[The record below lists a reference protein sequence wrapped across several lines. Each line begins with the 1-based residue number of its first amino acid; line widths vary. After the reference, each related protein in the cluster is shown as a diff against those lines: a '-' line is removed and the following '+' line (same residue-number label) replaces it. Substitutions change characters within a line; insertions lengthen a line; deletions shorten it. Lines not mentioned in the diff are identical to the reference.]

1 MKMKKVLYCILIF
14 ICSSLVMMG
23 YLHAADEDRNLSADK
38 SPGIYETSADRP
50 EDINQNRI
58 EKNQDY
64 SKPEDVAE
72 YIHIYQQLPPNYITK
87 DEALALG
94 WKNNEGNLW
103 EVTDKKCI
111 GGDIFGNREGLLPK
125 SEGRIWREC
134 DVNYYGGYRGGERI
148 VYSNDGL
155 IYYTDDHYASFKQF
169 Y

>member
-1 MKMKKVLYCILIF
+1 MKKSLYYFLIMV
-14 ICSSLVMMG
+14 CSAFLMMG
-23 YLHAADEDRNLSADK
+23 CFNAADEDRDPAADK
-38 SPGIYETSADRP
+38 SPSINQKSADRP
-50 EDINQNRI
+50 EDIDQNRI

-72 YIHIYQQLPPNYITK
+72 YIHIFQQLPPNFIAK
-87 DEALALG
+87 DEAIALG

-103 EVTDKKCI
+103 EVTDKKSI
-111 GGDIFGNREGLLPK
+111 GGDVFGNREGLLPK
-125 SEGRIWREC
+125 SEGRVWREC